1 MGGAAS
7 RDPPTAS
14 PHAYPL
20 VILRPRPRCHCEP
33 FAFPLPAP
41 SCPFGTSAL
50 TANPAAI
57 RCRDLAVRFGDVQVL
72 RGIDCEFPAGEIV
85 SLVGPSGC
93 GKTTLLRVIAGLI
106 PASEGSIEFAP
117 PAKANRGEM
126 AFVFQQPTLLP
137 WRTAVENVA
146 LAIQLTDPS
155 ASKAETLGRAAE
167 ELVVMELPLDAFN
180 RYPRELSGG
189 MKMRVSLARALVTR
203 PMVLLLD
210 EPFAA
215 LDDMSRGA
223 LGDLLLRRWDERPFS
238 AVLVTHNIS
247 EAVLLSHRMFVMGC
261 GTIGTGIV
269 DDLPRPRDESV
280 RVSPAFGQA
289 YARVSAELRRMAE
302 ASAQALWP
310 MPPTSPAAKPRRSTG
325 ND

>member
-1 MGGAAS
+1 VDHDRS
-7 RDPPTAS
+7 IAS
-14 PHAYPL
+14 PHAYPP
-20 VILRPRPRCHCEP
+20 VILRPRPGCHREP
-33 FAFPLPAP
+33 PAFPSPAAP
-41 SCPFGTSAL
+41 RPFGTSAL

-57 RCRDLAVRFGDVQVL
+57 RCRDLAVRFGNVQVL

-106 PASEGSIEFAP
+106 PAAEGCIEIAP

-146 LAIQLTDPS
+146 LAIQLTDPA
-155 ASKAETLGRAAE
+155 ASKSVTLGRAAE
-167 ELVVMELPLDAFN
+167 ELVAMELPLDAFN

-247 EAVLLSHRMFVMGC
+247 EAVLLSHRMFVMGR
-261 GTIGTGIV
+261 GTIGEGIV

-280 RVSPAFGQA
+280 RVSAAFGQA

-302 ASAQALWP
+302 ASAEALWP
-310 MPPTSPAAKPRRSTG
+310 LPPDLAEAKLPRG
-325 ND
+325 NADD